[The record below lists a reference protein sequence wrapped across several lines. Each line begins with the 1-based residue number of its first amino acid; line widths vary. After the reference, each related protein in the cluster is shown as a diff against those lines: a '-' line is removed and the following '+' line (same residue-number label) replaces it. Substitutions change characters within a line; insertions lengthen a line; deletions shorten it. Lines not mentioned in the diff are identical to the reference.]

1 MKVRLQPN
9 RTAIAEIPESKF
21 KGLNIEKTPSWLAS
35 YKTDESSIERLYR
48 WGYMYNGWSECEKAL
63 TFLEKADK
71 INPNFNMSSMTDIVF
86 LLLIFFMIT
95 STLVTTSALDIL
107 LPKASGKTENKKS
120 TSISITKN
128 LTFYIDNKK
137 VSEAGLEQELLT
149 LLAGKD
155 SPTIVLRAEEGVP
168 IEKAVKIMDIANR
181 NRFKVILAVRP
192 K

>member
-1 MKVRLQPN
+1 MDIRGRN
-9 RTAIAEIPESKF
+9 
-21 KGLNIEKTPSWLAS
+21 
-35 YKTDESSIERLYR
+35 
-48 WGYMYNGWSECEKAL
+48 
-63 TFLEKADK
+63 K

-120 TSISITKN
+120 VSVSITKN
-128 LTFYIDNKK
+128 LNFYIDNKK
-137 VSEAGLEQELLT
+137 IRESRLEQNLLSV
-149 LLAGKD
+149 LAGKET
-155 SPTIVLRAEEGVP
+155 PTIVLRAEEGVP
-168 IEKAVKIMDIANR
+168 IEKAVKVMDIANR